1 MGTPL
6 SAGIKLGPYEILA
19 PIGAGGMGEVYR
31 ARDTKL
37 KRDVALKVLP
47 EVFAKDSGRM
57 MRFQREAEVLASLNH
72 PNIAHIYGVEDRALV
87 MELAE
92 GESPRGPMPFEDAW
106 KIAMQ
111 IAVALEYAHGRGVI
125 HRDLKP
131 SNVKVTFDGVV
142 KLLDFGLAKAYSGEP
157 DAVPA
162 DPSVSPT
169 LTFGATVAGT
179 ILGTA
184 AYMSPEQ
191 ARGKVVDKRADIWS
205 WGVMLYELLTGE
217 RLFQGEDAA
226 ETLAAV
232 IHKQPDLEKTPPQ
245 VRDLLGRCLQK
256 DPKNR
261 LRDIGDAR
269 YLMQETAVPT
279 RALPARA
286 PLPWIVAVLFAA
298 IATITG
304 FVAWKHLREERPA
317 LTKLSFPAPN
327 QGFEAI
333 FPTVSVSPD
342 GRRIAFVAIEENR
355 PGVWVRNLGDSTP
368 RKLADVSGA
377 STPFWSPDSRRL
389 GFLDRGA
396 IKIID
401 GTGGP
406 SVTIA
411 NISPNEPGMGSWN
424 RDDVILVSE
433 VNTPMY
439 RVPAQGGSLSPVTQL
454 DRARNETGHM
464 APWFLPDGRHFL
476 YLARSTDS
484 AKMALFVGDL
494 GSTNRKQVL
503 SSGNRAIYVNPGYLL
518 FVRGSTLMAQRFDA
532 GKLETTGDAVPVAE
546 QVHSFSE
553 GAMMLGHFSASQN
566 GVLAYVAGNPAG
578 NAQLTWFDRK
588 GNKLGSVGA
597 PGFLQYPSLSPDE
610 SRVAFT
616 RVDPSTANS
625 DVWIWDAAHGSESR
639 FTSTGDNRSP
649 VWSNDGAYIFFA
661 GAREGLRK
669 IYRKSANGAGAEE
682 DLDPSSEVPAEAS
695 RDGRYLLAIETP
707 NPRIW
712 VIPLA
717 GDRKPF
723 PYKSSEFT
731 QTHPRLSPD
740 GHWLAYVSNETGTA
754 EIHVVSFPQQGGK
767 WRISTG
773 GGVDP
778 VWSHDG
784 HELYYYSRDNKIMAV
799 DIRPGPLFQYGV
811 PKPLFAAQIAAIN
824 SSFAVSKDGRF
835 LLPVPVEQGATASMS
850 VVLNWTEMLDKK

>member
-1 MGTPL
+1 MGMPL

-72 PNIAHIYGVEDRALV
+72 ANIAQIYGVEERALV
-87 MELAE
+87 MELVE
-92 GESPRGPMPFEDAW
+92 GESPKGPMPFEDAW
-106 KIAMQ
+106 KIATQ
-111 IAVALEYAHGRGVI
+111 IGTALEYAHDRGVI

-131 SNVKVTFDGVV
+131 ANVKVTPEGVV
-142 KLLDFGLAKAYSGEP
+142 KLLDFGLAKAYSGDP
-157 DAVPA
+157 DALPA

-169 LTFGATVAGT
+169 VTFGGTVAGT
-179 ILGTA
+179 IMGTA

-232 IHKQPDLEKTPPQ
+232 IHKQPDLKKAPPQ
-245 VRDLLGRCLQK
+245 VRDLLGRCLEK

-269 YLMQETAVPT
+269 YLRQETAAPT

-286 PLPWIVAVLFAA
+286 PLPWIAAALFAA
-298 IATITG
+298 IAAITG

-317 LTKLSFPAPN
+317 LTKLSFPAPD
-327 QGFEAI
+327 QGFEEI

-342 GRRIAFVAIEENR
+342 GRRIAFVAMTGNK
-355 PGVWVRNLGDSTP
+355 PGIWVRNLGDSTP

-377 STPFWSPDSRRL
+377 STPFWAPDSKRL

-406 SVTIA
+406 SVTLG

-424 RDDVILVSE
+424 RDDVILVSL
-433 VNTPMY
+433 VNTPVY
-439 RVPAQGGSLSPVTQL
+439 RIPAQGGSPSPVTQL

-476 YLARSTDS
+476 YLVRSTDS

-494 GSTNRKQVL
+494 ASTNRKQVL
-503 SSGNRAIYVNPGYLL
+503 SSGTRAIYVSPSHLL

-532 GKLETTGDAVPVAE
+532 GKLETSGDAVPVAE

-588 GNKLGSVGA
+588 GNKLGTVGA

-616 RVDPSTANS
+616 RFDPSTANS

-639 FTSTGDNRSP
+639 FTSTGDKRSP

-661 GAREGLRK
+661 GVREGLRK

-682 DLDPSSEVPAEAS
+682 ILDSSSEVPSEAS
-695 RDGRYLLAIETP
+695 GDGRYLLAIETP

-712 VIPLA
+712 VIPLP

-723 PYKSSEFT
+723 RYMASEFT

-754 EIHVVSFPQQGGK
+754 EIHVVSFPQPGGK
-767 WRISTG
+767 WRVSTG

-835 LLPVPVEQGATASMS
+835 LLPIPVEQGVTASMS
-850 VVLNWTEMLDKK
+850 VVLNWPEMLEKK